1 MLSNTFHFE
10 NNCPWGICSCAVC
23 VVLDKVPSR
32 GLSFAWHSLLGVGVS
47 RHVGISRCFTLLN
60 VPHYIHFVSFCG
72 RTIIVPLYARWID
85 ESCWIMDETVIVC
98 IHLWGLN
105 LGVDCMFP
113 TFSNQFHLFS
123 VQLHS
128 FSAQFHSCSVRVYP
142 FSNNMNW
149 ELFSFFFQ
157 AHLLEMSFLNVPSA
171 ISRRSQ
177 VVLVLI
183 SVSIYVRPISGHH
196 HHTIHWFLT
205 IHGYPW
211 LSSGFGAVRAG
222 AMGKELQSD
231 LTNISNQ

>member
-1 MLSNTFHFE
+1 MLSHTFHFE

-32 GLSFAWHSLLGVGVS
+32 GHSFAWHSLLGVGVS
-47 RHVGISRCFTLLN
+47 RHVGIARYSTLLN
-60 VPHYIHFVSFCG
+60 VPHYTHFVSFCG

-113 TFSNQFHLFS
+113 TFSNISNQFHLFS

-142 FSNNMNW
+142 FSSSMTGSYF
-149 ELFSFFFQ
+149 LPFSN
-157 AHLLEMSFLNVPSA
+157 SFVGDFLPKCAKRNFEA
-171 ISRRSQ
+171 E
-177 VVLVLI
+177 
-183 SVSIYVRPISGHH
+183 SVR
-196 HHTIHWFLT
+196 
-205 IHGYPW
+205 
-211 LSSGFGAVRAG
+211 VRADLSFCSCPPKFWPSPSHHPNVWI
-222 AMGKELQSD
+222 GKAFNLNGMDVGVTEFE
-231 LTNISNQ
+231 T

>member
-47 RHVGISRCFTLLN
+47 RHVMKSTCFTLLD
-60 VPHYIHFVSFCG
+60 VPHYIHFVEELLCHS
-72 RTIIVPLYARWID
+72 TLD
-85 ESCWIMDETVIVC
+85 ESMNHVESRTTKSSFVFMCELKQGLIVC
-98 IHLWGLN
+98 FQHFRTSFICFLCSFIHSPPRFIHVPSAFIRFQTVWTG
-105 LGVDCMFP
+105 
-113 TFSNQFHLFS
+113 SYFHLFS
-123 VQLHS
+123 
-128 FSAQFHSCSVRVYP
+128 
-142 FSNNMNW
+142 
-149 ELFSFFFQ
+149 SFFQ
-157 AHLLEMSFLNVPSA
+157 THVLKISFLNVPSA